1 MSYKNFSLD
10 DLKHTFQLQESRAN
24 LFSNIKVI
32 ENSEFLNLILSET
45 LKLPKRSEKARSEQI
60 ILPILLDMKRRNA
73 DYFTIY
79 SGEILNADK
88 QHGLIGECDFILAK
102 NINAIGLDYPLFC
115 LIEAKKNDIEAG
127 IGQCVAQML
136 GAKIFNEKAGHP
148 IPIIYGCVT
157 NADNWLFLKLEANLI
172 TADTHYYYFDNL
184 KTILGILQFII
195 DSYKAFDLTQSSCPI

>member
-1 MSYKNFSLD
+1 MSYKKFSLD
-10 DLKHTFQLQESRAN
+10 DLKHKFQLKESRAD
-24 LFSNIKVI
+24 LFPNVTPI
-32 ENSEFLNLILSET
+32 ESSDFLKSILTET

-60 ILPILLDMKRRNA
+60 ILPILLEMKKRNY

-88 QHGLIGECDFILAK
+88 QNGLMGECDFILAK

-136 GAKIFNEKAGHP
+136 GAKIYNQKEGHP
-148 IPIIYGCVT
+148 IETIYGCVT
-157 NADNWLFLKLEANLI
+157 NADNWLFLKLEHEII
-172 TADTHYYYFDNL
+172 TADNHYYYFDNL
-184 KTILGILQFII
+184 NTILGILQTII
-195 DSYKAFDLTQSSCPI
+195 DCYKTFDSKQIITA